1 MINQEDLTKNIDRS
15 RLLSQAKTM
24 LDQNIPMET
33 ISQQLGLD
41 RNTLNNLLLQNQL
54 MPETVLQPEDYR
66 SSYGPTG
73 IMSNQIQDADTNMV
87 IDDIVKG
94 GEKSEDII
102 KFLGVDLGVDLGNL
116 GGNPDDDTTQ
126 TLGQALNSGSVAG
139 SIGSTDAMSSF
150 LENASL
156 LENLSDPEKLEVYK
170 KAAADIIGE
179 PDYDALLKEPDKIMP
194 YLAAGL
200 SLIQS
205 GEKGDEWGAALGKA
219 FISGYGTKIKEEKE
233 FTKGKRALELDR
245 QNKINSLVTTF
256 AVQDF
261 ATRASLNKTLLN
273 SSLKAPIEVDIVG
286 PSGTFADKSS
296 LYLDEAVFSEYAR
309 NNPGKIR
316 EAKNFNKQP
325 YTLIDKNGIGVNVW
339 MDNDMINELSN
350 NPLLAG
356 RIKQGHEDRTNGKLY
371 RYTQN
376 GETVEKFLTQEAFNA
391 LPKEVRENA
400 IPMPTTGG
408 TPQWVR
414 DNVSGEELWIAPTEL
429 LRNSNKY
436 TKIMNGW
443 SMIVNDD
450 GSTEMAYGS
459 NTSIR
464 EANKKYEIVNN
475 KLLGVDRGF
484 ENYFIA
490 ADQLDKA
497 ITDFTSQYPEQA
509 DLLFDNLAGNFAGFA
524 DNVAISLGAFNSM
537 FTAPEN
543 EGGYRFKIQKDAND
557 EGTYVDYE
565 VMRQSVVGS
574 TDFEEFKKSP
584 FARMLEASGITGA
597 RLEAALFDL
606 AMLGAASMNIDKGLD
621 LRAISDFET
630 KQFMQ
635 LQGGNTASLKQYQA
649 VANDFRLKLVRKNI
663 AEIDRNLY
671 DSNLLLIT
679 DRFGQ
684 PDLDKQEALKK
695 TGLKIRKK
703 LEDRLAT
710 LEEMDTS
717 EKLNSKVETF
727 VTDPAV
733 GGGDENVKVF
743 PTIQI
748 SPNSQFGQSIGI
760 TEPVNTETKLELV
773 DGTFSYRDLMNN
785 YARYA
790 NEPQLQQSYY
800 LSLQKQLTPAQFQ
813 ILNIH
818 LIQAGLIQAQ

>member
-296 LYLDEAVFSEYAR
+296 LYLDEAVFADYAR
-309 NNPGKIR
+309 MNPGKIR

-356 RIKQGHEDRTNGKLY
+356 RIKHGHEDRTNGKLY

-450 GSTEMAYGS
+450 GSTEMSYGS
-459 NTSIR
+459 NTSLR

-509 DLLFDNLAGNFAGFA
+509 DLLFDNLAGNFASFA

-537 FTAPEN
+537 FTAPEKQ
-543 EGGYRFKIQKDAND
+543 GGYKFRVGEN
-557 EGTYVDYE
+557 TVDYE
-565 VMRQSVVGS
+565 VFRENIVGS
-574 TDFEEFKKSP
+574 TEFAEFKKSP

-597 RLEAALFDL
+597 RLDAALFDM
-606 AMLGAASMNIDKGLD
+606 AMMGAGSMNIDKGLD

-630 KQFMQ
+630 KQFMK
-635 LQGGNTASLKQYQA
+635 LQGGSAASMKQFQA
-649 VANDFRLKLVRKNI
+649 VANDFRIKLLKRNI
-663 AEIDRNLY
+663 AELELQMLP
-671 DSNLLLIT
+671 SNLFHIQLEN
-679 DRFGQ
+679 GK
-684 PDLDKQEALKK
+684 PDLEAQKILKK
-695 TGLKIRKK
+695 SAEDLKAEMVER
-703 LEDRLAT
+703 LE
-710 LEEMDTS
+710 
-717 EKLNSKVETF
+717 
-727 VTDPAV
+727 
-733 GGGDENVKVF
+733 G
-743 PTIQI
+743 
-748 SPNSQFGQSIGI
+748 
-760 TEPVNTETKLELV
+760 
-773 DGTFSYRDLMNN
+773 
-785 YARYA
+785 
-790 NEPQLQQSYY
+790 
-800 LSLQKQLTPAQFQ
+800 
-813 ILNIH
+813 
-818 LIQAGLIQAQ
+818 